1 MERPLPAIGNGAPV
15 GYRRPSPAGGGS
27 RLVGW
32 LSLPFLLAIWQLAAT
47 LLASRFL
54 PGPFDVAAHVVHL
67 ANNQHLA
74 ADFGR
79 TLGRAAMGF
88 VAAMVLGT
96 LLGFLLGRSR
106 IADRLFGGWIVVG
119 MNLPAIV
126 VAIICY
132 IWLGLSEFALVLA
145 VVINKTPLVTTTVRE
160 GVRNFLAEYDELAE
174 AFRMPLLRRLRLVLL
189 PQLLPF
195 LMAAARTGLSLI
207 WKIVLVFEV
216 LGSDGGVGFRIGIF
230 YQFFDMKGILAY
242 TSVFILVV
250 MAIEHGVLR
259 PLERSILRWR
269 PDQR

>member
-1 MERPLPAIGNGAPV
+1 M
-15 GYRRPSPAGGGS
+15 
-27 RLVGW
+27 
-32 LSLPFLLAIWQLAAT
+32 SLPLLIVFWHLGAA
-47 LLASRFL
+47 LVASRFL
-54 PGPFDVAAHVVHL
+54 PGPMEVLGHIGHL
-67 ANNQHLA
+67 ARNQHLI

-79 TLGRAAMGF
+79 TLGRAAMAF
-88 VAAMVLGT
+88 VAAMIIGT
-96 LLGFLLGRSR
+96 LLGFALGRSR
-106 IADRLFGGWIVVG
+106 IADRLFGGWVVVG

-160 GVRNFLAEYDELAE
+160 GVRNFLADYDELAE
-174 AFRMPLLRRLRLVLL
+174 AFRMPLLRRVRLVLL

-250 MAIEHGVLR
+250 LAIEHGALR

>member
-1 MERPLPAIGNGAPV
+1 MA
-15 GYRRPSPAGGGS
+15 
-27 RLVGW
+27 
-32 LSLPFLLAIWQLAAT
+32 
-47 LLASRFL
+47 
-54 PGPFDVAAHVVHL
+54 
-67 ANNQHLA
+67 
-74 ADFGR
+74 
-79 TLGRAAMGF
+79 F
-88 VAAMVLGT
+88 VAAMILGT

-250 MAIEHGVLR
+250 MAIEHGALR